1 MDNSTPSTDQGPTAR
16 QVITATLA
24 VVGVSLAFWLLFT
37 FRLAFILLFIAAF
50 LGTAIRPVVDWLFRR
65 GVPRTWGVL
74 LIFLLMIGIVVGVGL
89 LLVPLLVEQT
99 SDLALRLPTIYQNLR
114 NQGMSSPSRIIR
126 LITFQL
132 PTIQFLGSVGPVSG
146 EINPLDQ
153 VNTLLAFTGQTVKG
167 LFAFLTVFLLT
178 YYWTLDSERTLRG
191 LMLWMPSQSRP
202 GLRTLIVDIEE
213 KVGGFV
219 RGQAVL
225 CLSIGLA
232 ALAAYALIGLPNA
245 LVLAVLAGIFEAVP
259 VVGPILGAIPAIMI
273 ALTMDTQHVVGV
285 LIATVVIQTLENY
298 ILVPRIMKK
307 AVGVNSIV
315 ALLALITLTSLLGLV
330 GALLAIPIAAIL
342 QLLLDR
348 FLLARQLDS
357 TAGIQERDYAGLL
370 HYEYEEFRQDIRKVI
385 RKKDEDTD
393 DLNDEIEDELE
404 RLVNQMDDLV
414 ARVNKV
420 EGNP

>member
-1 MDNSTPSTDQGPTAR
+1 M
-16 QVITATLA
+16 
-24 VVGVSLAFWLLFT
+24 
-37 FRLAFILLFIAAF
+37 
-50 LGTAIRPVVDWLFRR
+50 
-65 GVPRTWGVL
+65 
-74 LIFLLMIGIVVGVGL
+74 
-89 LLVPLLVEQT
+89 
-99 SDLALRLPTIYQNLR
+99 
-114 NQGMSSPSRIIR
+114 
-126 LITFQL
+126 
-132 PTIQFLGSVGPVSG
+132 
-146 EINPLDQ
+146 DQ
-153 VNTLLAFTGQTVKG
+153 VNTLLAFTGQTFQG

-202 GLRTLIVDIEE
+202 GLRTLIADIEE

-225 CLSIGLA
+225 CLAIGLA
-232 ALAAYALIGLPNA
+232 ALAAYAIIGLPNA

-393 DLNDEIEDELE
+393 DLNDEVEDELE